1 MRSLLIQVVRM
12 TTKFIGY
19 LLLVLSLTFSVH
31 SYASSLKKLNV
42 TATAYNSVSAQT
54 DSSPSIAAWG
64 DRLKPGM
71 KAIAVSRDLLK
82 MGLKRGSKVKISG
95 LPGEYV
101 VLDKMHHRWSRKID
115 IYMGKNVRAAKNWGK
130 RRVTITVIRA

>member
-1 MRSLLIQVVRM
+1 MKQ
-12 TTKFIGY
+12 KIGVF
-19 LLLVLSLTFSVH
+19 LLLFMGLLWCFN
-31 SYASSLKKLNV
+31 ASAVAPGAKVRV
-42 TATAYNSVSAQT
+42 TATAYNSVPAQT

-82 MGLKRGSKVKISG
+82 MGLKHGSKVKISG

-101 VLDKMHHRWSRKID
+101 VLDKMHHRWSKKID
-115 IYMGKNVRAAKNWGK
+115 IYMGRDVRAAKNWG
-130 RRVTITVIRA
+130 RRAVTITVLKA

>member
-1 MRSLLIQVVRM
+1 MIN
-12 TTKFIGY
+12 KIIGY

-31 SYASSLKKLNV
+31 SYASSVKKLNV

-54 DSSPSIAAWG
+54 DSTPNIAAWG

-130 RRVTITVIRA
+130 RRVTITVVKT